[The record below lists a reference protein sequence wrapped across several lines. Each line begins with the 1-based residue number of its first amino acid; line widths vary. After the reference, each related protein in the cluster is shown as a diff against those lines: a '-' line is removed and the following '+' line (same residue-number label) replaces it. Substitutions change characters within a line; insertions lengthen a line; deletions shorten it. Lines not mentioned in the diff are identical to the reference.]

1 MNKKFIIRAPLT
13 FFILLVFSS
22 CSYFTPQ
29 SSNEYTVTKKSPLV
43 MPPDMNIAPPDVK
56 KEKNKNNSYKE
67 IKVTEKLS
75 VEDIL
80 TGETIAKKN
89 AYHKNTKKN
98 KFSNKNLVNR
108 ILKTKASKTID

>member
-1 MNKKFIIRAPLT
+1 MNKKSILKALFTII
-13 FFILLVFSS
+13 ILFLFSS
-22 CSYFTPQ
+22 CSYLAPQ

-56 KEKNKNNSYKE
+56 KEKNKNNSYKK

-108 ILKTKASKTID
+108 ILKTKASKIID